1 MLAGK
6 LAFPS
11 MLKMI
16 ICSHEKQNP
25 IGNRVEETCFETE
38 VLFETQTLF
47 ETKLYS
53 KEALFEERIWFSTK
67 WFEGILETLTDG

>member
-1 MLAGK
+1 MSYLR
-6 LAFPS
+6 
-11 MLKMI
+11 
-16 ICSHEKQNP
+16 Q
-25 IGNRVEETCFETE
+25 

-67 WFEGILETLTDG
+67 RCEGILETLTDGQKKLDHTCI